1 MQKVENID
9 ETPAFAKHVLPAV
22 PSSEVYLEDCVKA
35 LKRFNDNHF
44 DIAIVD
50 PPYGIG
56 ISSNP
61 FRQKFKKCDWDNA
74 IPNKQYFDELMRV
87 SKNQIIWGGNYFDLP
102 PSQGF
107 IIWDK
112 KQPQDFSSA
121 MCEMAWMSFQKP
133 AKMFRKHVVTAEPNK
148 IHPTQKP
155 VALYDWILQ
164 KYAKPNDLIL
174 DTHLGS
180 GSSRIAAYKGGF
192 NFVGFEIDQ
201 EYYEKQEKRFND
213 FKSQLRLF

>member
-1 MQKVENID
+1 MEDRI
-9 ETPAFAKHVLPAV
+9 ETKSVVFN
-22 PSSEVYLEDCVKA
+22 EDCITGM
-35 LKRFNDNHF
+35 KRYPDNHF
-44 DIAIVD
+44 DLAIVD

-61 FRQKFKKCDWDNA
+61 FRQKFEKCDWDNA

-121 MCEMAWMSFQKP
+121 MCEMAWMSLQKP

-155 VALYDWILQ
+155 VTLYDWLLMN
-164 KYAKPNDLIL
+164 YAEQGNLIL

-180 GSSRIAAYKGGF
+180 GSSRIAAYKAKLDF
-192 NFVGFEIDQ
+192 TAFEIDK
-201 EYYEKQEKRFND
+201 EYFDKQEKRFNL
-213 FKSQLRLF
+213 FKQQTTLF